1 MGLFRK
7 PRVDPKDLERIK
19 EQVRYMREHFDK
31 AKGNRED
38 VSARL
43 DSIESTN
50 AATHEQVASFN
61 ELAVRLS
68 ELGDQLGSSD
78 TSGPVQPAID
88 DLTKR
93 LDDVAD
99 QLTDWSAEH
108 EQLRTQLT
116 TLDERITSVSKELAN
131 QITEL
136 GDDIEALNTRTPE
149 GTEPDPAKS
158 DELRSGQE
166 RLANEQARYQIAF
179 REDLARLAE
188 QLRRASR

>member
-7 PRVDPKDLERIK
+7 PRVDPEELERIK
-19 EQVRYMREHFDK
+19 EQVRFMRQHLDK
-31 AKGNRED
+31 AKGNRQD

-50 AATHEQVASFN
+50 SAMHEQVGAFN
-61 ELAVRLS
+61 ELAGRLS
-68 ELGDQLGSSD
+68 DLGDRLESADTNGS
-78 TSGPVQPAID
+78 VQPAID
-88 DLTKR
+88 GLTKR
-93 LDDVAD
+93 LDDVSA
-99 QLTDWSAEH
+99 QLTDWSDQH
-108 EQLRTQLT
+108 EELRAQMT
-116 TLDERITSVSKELAN
+116 TLDGRITSVSTELVN

-136 GDDIEALNTRTPE
+136 GNDIEALNSRTPE
-149 GTEPDPAKS
+149 GVAPDPAQV

-188 QLRRASR
+188 QLRRSSH